1 MTTTIQ
7 EQDGNMVAILEGSL
21 DTAAAPEVEKA
32 LSPLNDVEG
41 KDIIIDCTA
50 LDYIASSGLR
60 IFLGLLQNAEDKG
73 GHVYIQGV
81 NDKVRAIFAITG
93 FINLFEFK

>member
-1 MTTTIQ
+1 M
-7 EQDGNMVAILEGSL
+7 G
-21 DTAAAPEVEKA
+21 
-32 LSPLNDVEG
+32 
-41 KDIIIDCTA
+41 IIDAVKGAQNLEEMLQRAISVLVQLYTEKPHFI
-50 LDYIASSGLR
+50 YE
-60 IFLGLLQNAEDKG
+60 LLQNAEDKG